1 MRTAPAR
8 RPRRGAAAVEFAVIL
23 PVLLLFILGIVEIGR
38 LVMVGQLATNG
49 SREGARYAAQGSA
62 DSATVEA
69 YTRQYLAQTG
79 IPSAAV
85 TGFAIESQSTSTT
98 NGVPTTSWSAVADP
112 SAASQGTPIR
122 VRFLINYDQVS
133 WLPTRFVLG
142 SGTRVEGV
150 SVMRK
155 E

>member
-1 MRTAPAR
+1 MRTAPTR

-23 PVLLLFILGIVEIGR
+23 PVLLLFILGIVEVGR

-79 IPSAAV
+79 IPSGAV
-85 TGFAIESQSTSTT
+85 TGFAIESQSTGTA
-98 NGVPTTSWSAVADP
+98 NGTPTTGWSAVSDP
-112 SAASQGTPIR
+112 SAVPQGTPIR

-133 WLPTRFVLG
+133 WLPTRLVLG
-142 SGTRVEGV
+142 NGTRVEGV